1 MGLQQLIHTICNY
14 ALVWWL
20 VWLCSYW
27 HYMWCFIL
35 QMVFTRNMDVNTQ
48 MSKIYSFNSV
58 IINFPSSNVVWR
70 TRSWM
75 VNTVMN
81 IRMFLLTRMNVLI
94 IHFFY
99 IISSLLF
106 SFKLS
111 CHKRVCLGD
120 MVHFWQWDDY
130 LGRLVEHVEGNY
142 QDGLHGG
149 LHGSHDE
156 ADGSH
161 TWGYGT
167 QWTLQLGHDLSAPS
181 GGSPADLSPGQQ
193 WGHTIL
199 ENAHRH
205 EK

>member
-14 ALVWWL
+14 ELVWWL

-81 IRMFLLTRMNVLI
+81 IRMFLLTGMNVLI
-94 IHFFY
+94 IHFFISY
-99 IISSLLF
+99 LHFCLVLNFPAINECVWVIWYTFDNGMIILVDWWSMLKVITKMASMGASMVSMMRLMVAILE
-106 SFKLS
+106 
-111 CHKRVCLGD
+111 G
-120 MVHFWQWDDY
+120 MVHSGLYSWAMTS
-130 LGRLVEHVEGNY
+130 LHHLVAHLQTCHQVN
-142 QDGLHGG
+142 
-149 LHGSHDE
+149 SE
-156 ADGSH
+156 A
-161 TWGYGT
+161 T
-167 QWTLQLGHDLSAPS
+167 QY
-181 GGSPADLSPGQQ
+181 
-193 WGHTIL
+193 
-199 ENAHRH
+199 
-205 EK
+205 